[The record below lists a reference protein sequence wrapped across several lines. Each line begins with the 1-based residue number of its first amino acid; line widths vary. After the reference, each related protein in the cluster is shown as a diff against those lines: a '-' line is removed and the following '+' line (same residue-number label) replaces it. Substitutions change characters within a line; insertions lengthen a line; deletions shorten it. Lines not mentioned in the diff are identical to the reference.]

1 MKSKTQMDWPVPI
14 MTVLEF
20 IFVIGW
26 MKVAEVL
33 LNPLGEDDDD
43 FEVNSIIDN
52 NISVSYIYS
61 HYLYDS
67 YMLAILD
74 NSFRS

>member
-1 MKSKTQMDWPVPI
+1 MDWPVPI

-52 NISVSYIYS
+52 NISVSYIYF